1 MKQTTFCAILLL
13 ATGCTSPKKTHTAD
27 PLRVGT
33 IVVTPSSDIDAALYV
48 GTIEEETSAALS
60 FPVAGTVARTYADEG
75 QRVQQGQLLAELD
88 PTSARQTFDA
98 AQAALDQA
106 KDACARLK
114 QLYDAESLPQIK
126 WVEAQTRLRQAE
138 SAYGIARKNLDDCK
152 LYAPFTGVIGKRQ
165 AAAGETVLLRI
176 GTVKVRFP
184 VPEQE
189 IARLGTDSRLR
200 ITVAALGDR
209 AFPAGK
215 IEKGAVANPATHTY
229 DVRATLSNADGELLP
244 GMVCR
249 VEASPAGA
257 AEEIALPVRAVQ
269 QAGDGSRFV
278 WKVSGDSVVRT
289 AVATGRLVNNA
300 VTITAGIQAG
310 DRIVTDGMQKIGQG
324 SKVIAE

>member
-1 MKQTTFCAILLL
+1 MLQIRPDMYKILGATEKSIDFSIDCGYYDGISLSITSVAEYQMKNAAEAVTAIRVMEGGDTFTDGIIRK
-13 ATGCTSPKKTHTAD
+13 GISEM
-27 PLRVGT
+27 RW
-33 IVVTPSSDIDAALYV
+33 
-48 GTIEEETSAALS
+48 
-60 FPVAGTVARTYADEG
+60 
-75 QRVQQGQLLAELD
+75 QG
-88 PTSARQTFDA
+88 RM
-98 AQAALDQA
+98 
-106 KDACARLK
+106 
-114 QLYDAESLPQIK
+114 
-126 WVEAQTRLRQAE
+126 
-138 SAYGIARKNLDDCK
+138 
-152 LYAPFTGVIGKRQ
+152 
-165 AAAGETVLLRI
+165 ETVLPGVPVMNLLQI
-176 GTVKVRFP
+176 GTVKVRFS

-189 IARLGTDSRLR
+189 IAAIGADSRMR
-200 ITVAALGDR
+200 ITVPALGDR
-209 AFPAGK
+209 TFQAGK